1 MDQTSINKGI
11 DTRSEEKSFIDF
23 ITPTDRK
30 NSSSGAAPPQ
40 DDGELFY
47 DSRPINLGNFVHKVT
62 DNFR

>member
-11 DTRSEEKSFIDF
+11 DTRSEEKSFID
-23 ITPTDRK
+23 TQTDRK
-30 NSSSGAAPPQ
+30 NSSGAALQ